1 MQVNIHVR
9 AADAGSRGNRAGNQ
23 GAIQNGSLL
32 YEKGGPALVPEG
44 VYAAALVDVRRFTNA
59 FGERVGLVFAID
71 GGPYHDIE
79 LMESAALKGS
89 PRGKLS
95 ELLRGIS
102 GSDGS
107 LLSAH
112 DLVGQRCHIAVR
124 HEATKTG
131 KTYAAITQTF
141 K

>member
-1 MQVNIHVR
+1 MQVNVQ
-9 AADAGSRGNRAGNQ
+9 NR
-23 GAIQNGSLL
+23 SLL
-32 YEKGGPALVPEG
+32 YKEGEPELVPEG
-44 VYAAALVDVRRFTNA
+44 VYAAALADVRRFTNA

-71 GGPYHDIE
+71 GGLYHGIE

-95 ELLRGIS
+95 ELLRGI
-102 GSDGS
+102 GGTDGS